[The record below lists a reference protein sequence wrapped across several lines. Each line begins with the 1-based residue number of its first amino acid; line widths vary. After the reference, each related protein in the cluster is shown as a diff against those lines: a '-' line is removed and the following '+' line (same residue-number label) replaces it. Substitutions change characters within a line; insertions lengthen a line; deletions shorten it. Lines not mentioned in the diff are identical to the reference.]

1 MKKVLVAGST
11 GYLGQYV
18 VKELKKQGY
27 WVRALAR
34 DPKKL
39 DAIDGPIDDIFVGEV
54 TMPDTLTAVCDGIDV
69 VFSCVG
75 ITRQKDGLSYHAVDY
90 QGNKNLLDQAIK
102 SGVSK
107 FIYVSALNDEKM
119 GRIKAIEAKLDF
131 VKELKSSGMDYAII
145 CPSAFFSDM
154 REFLNMAK
162 SGIAFLLGE
171 GQTKIN
177 PIDGADLAEVCV
189 SAIEGEEKEI
199 EVGGPEIFTNRQML
213 EMSFHALGKE
223 PNIISIPLWVGD
235 AASGVLKLFAPENIY
250 SAVEFAVAALGMD
263 MVGKPYGK
271 KHLAD
276 FFKEEAEK
284 TTWF

>member
-18 VKELKKQGY
+18 VRELKKQGY

-34 DPKKL
+34 NPKKL
-39 DAIDGPIDDIFVGEV
+39 DEIKDSIDEIFVGEV
-54 TMPDTLTAVCDGIDV
+54 TKPETLNGVCKGIDV
-69 VFSCVG
+69 LFSSIG
-75 ITRQKDGLSYHAVDY
+75 ITRQKDGLTYHDVDY
-90 QGNKNLLDQAIK
+90 QGNKNLLDEALK

-119 GRIKAIEAKLDF
+119 PNIKAVESKIQF
-131 VKELKSSGMDYAII
+131 VKDLKNSGMEYAII

-154 REFLNMAK
+154 REFLSLAK
-162 SGIAFLLGE
+162 SGMGFLLGD

-189 SAIEGEEKEI
+189 GAINGKETQI
-199 EVGGPEIFTNRQML
+199 EVGGPEIMTSREML

-223 PNIISIPLWVGD
+223 PNIISVPLWIGE

-250 SAVEFAVAALGMD
+250 SPVEFAVAAMGMD

-271 KHLAD
+271 KRLAD
-276 FFKEEAEK
+276 FFKEEVEK
-284 TTWF
+284 TASA